1 VTNLDTIW
9 TASPSSRTPGFS
21 GSLEQL
27 SAADLLQTAE
37 ASRRSGRITLRQG
50 ERTGTVWLREGR
62 VIDAETHGGRDGASP
77 RRGAEAV
84 YEMAVWQEGA
94 FEAEFTAAAPALP
107 ERIFQPTSALLLEA
121 MRQRDEELRDAT
133 PPHAA
138 LADPPPAPP
147 RPLLAL
153 HRGLTL
159 LNVAVSYA
167 CDQAEPA
174 LLERRL
180 EDARRAL
187 LPEHPALAR
196 FAVRPGG
203 AVALAG
209 PAAAGPLTEEST
221 DPLVRAVARW
231 LERFFAV
238 MERALPGRFPLRRL
252 RSITEAVQEDLGA
265 LGFYRELGLDAEP
278 GE

>member
-1 VTNLDTIW
+1 MTNLDTSW
-9 TASPSSRTPGFS
+9 TPSLTSRTTPGFS

-37 ASRRSGRITLRQG
+37 AGRRSGTITLQRG
-50 ERTGTVWLREGR
+50 ERAGTVWLREGR
-62 VIDAETHGGRDGASP
+62 VIDAEIHGGGDVR

-94 FEAEFTAAAPALP
+94 FEAELVAAAPALP
-107 ERIFQPTSALLLEA
+107 QRIFQPTSALLLEA
-121 MRQRDEELRDAT
+121 MRRRDEELRDAP

-138 LADPPPAPP
+138 LADPPPPPP
-147 RPLLAL
+147 RPVLAL

-187 LPEHPALAR
+187 LPEHPALGL

-209 PAAAGPLTEEST
+209 GAGAAGPLTEEST

-265 LGFYRELGLDAEP
+265 LGFYRELGLEAGP

>member
-1 VTNLDTIW
+1 MTNIDTSW
-9 TASPSSRTPGFS
+9 TSPLTNRAPGFS

-37 ASRRSGRITLRQG
+37 ATRRNGTITLRHG
-50 ERTGTVWLREGR
+50 ERAGTVWLREGR
-62 VIDAETHGGRDGASP
+62 VIDAETHGGPSGASP

-84 YEMAVWQEGA
+84 YEMAVWQEGT

-107 ERIFQPTSALLLEA
+107 ERVFQPTSALLLEA
-121 MRQRDEELRDAT
+121 MRRRDEELRDAP

-138 LADPPPAPP
+138 LADPPPPPP
-147 RPLLAL
+147 RPALAL

-167 CDQAEPA
+167 CDHAEPT

-180 EDARRAL
+180 EDARRTL
-187 LPEHPALAR
+187 LPEHPALGL

-209 PAAAGPLTEEST
+209 AAGPLTEEST
-221 DPLVRAVARW
+221 GPLVRAVARW

-265 LGFYRELGLDAEP
+265 LGFYRELGLDAGP